1 MSDYVTQQNEKYEL
15 ELQKNPYYLKLWLN
29 YLAYNQE
36 NDEIFRYKLYERA
49 LVYLPRSYKLW
60 HAYLLERTSA
70 VNDKSV
76 LGSSL
81 VPTLLYSTLLYSTH
95 SLTYS
100 LI

>member
-15 ELQKNPYYLKLWLN
+15 ELLKNPYHLKLWLN

-49 LVYLPRSYKLW
+49 LVHLPRSYKLW
-60 HAYLLERTSA
+60 HTYLLERTSA

-81 VPTLLYSTLLYSTH
+81 VPTLLYSTLLYLLAHS
-95 SLTYS
+95 SLTD
-100 LI
+100 